1 MAQAERGA
9 TCGFWGAAHPSCLT
23 GEIWE
28 ALGSRQD
35 PRILTLEGHLPF
47 PLSPWKA
54 LRAQQ
59 SEEMVT
65 LGLRRSGSGLESPG
79 TWLRRSSS
87 WSQRRSWSLGKSRSG
102 LSVFQEA
109 PQKDSAHC
117 KSHCPATRLALCS
130 PPSLL
135 AR

>member
-9 TCGFWGAAHPSCLT
+9 ACGFWGAAHPSCLT

-28 ALGSRQD
+28 AVGSRQT
-35 PRILTLEGHLPF
+35 RESLLEGHLPF

-54 LRAQQ
+54 LRTQQ
-59 SEEMVT
+59 SEEMIT
-65 LGLRRSGSGLESPG
+65 LGLRRSGSGLESPR

-87 WSQRRSWSLGKSRSG
+87 CSQRRSWSRGTSRSG

-109 PQKDSAHC
+109 PQKDLAHR
-117 KSHCPATRLALCS
+117 KSHCPATRLPLCS

-135 AR
+135 TR